1 MQDNRL
7 RQTLLVQ
14 CAVLIMSF
22 SGVFQK
28 IAGKH
33 PLLSMPFILYFGLS
47 VLVMG
52 IYAVLWQIIL
62 KRMPLSVAY
71 SNRAI
76 STIWTVLWGVLLF
89 HESLTWNKALGA
101 VIICVG
107 VYLVNASDAE
117 PEKGGDGA

>member
-1 MQDNRL
+1 MQKDTL

-14 CAVLIMSF
+14 GAVLVMSM

-28 IAGKH
+28 LAGRH
-33 PLLSMPFILYFGLS
+33 PVLSMPFILLFGLS
-47 VLVMG
+47 VVVMG
-52 IYAVLWQIIL
+52 IYAILWQIIL

-76 STIWTVLWGVLLF
+76 STIWTVCWGVLLF
-89 HESLTWNKALGA
+89 KEALTWNKALGA

-107 VYLVNASDAE
+107 VYLVNS
-117 PEKGGDGA
+117 GGALEEGGGPA